1 MDIKIHQNASLK
13 VGEIVSNEIVLQNS
27 EDGTDLAGNLYYQG
41 LDVVIIHQKSMNP
54 DFFELSTKIAGEV
67 LQKFSNFR
75 MRLIILGDFENINSK
90 SLRDFI
96 YESNKGTQVN
106 FYPNL
111 DVALKQ
117 IS

>member
-1 MDIKIHQNASLK
+1 MEIKIHQNARLK

-41 LDVVIIHQKSMNP
+41 LDVVIIHQKNMNP
-54 DFFELSTKIAGEV
+54 DFFELSNKMAGEV

-96 YESNKGTQVN
+96 HESNKGTQVN
-106 FYPNL
+106 FYSNL

>member
-1 MDIKIHQNASLK
+1 MEIKIHQNTRLK

-41 LDVVIIHQKSMNP
+41 LDVVIIHQKNIIP

-75 MRLIILGDFENINSK
+75 MRLIILGDFEHISSK

-106 FYPNL
+106 FFSNL
-111 DVALKQ
+111 EVALTQ
-117 IS
+117 I